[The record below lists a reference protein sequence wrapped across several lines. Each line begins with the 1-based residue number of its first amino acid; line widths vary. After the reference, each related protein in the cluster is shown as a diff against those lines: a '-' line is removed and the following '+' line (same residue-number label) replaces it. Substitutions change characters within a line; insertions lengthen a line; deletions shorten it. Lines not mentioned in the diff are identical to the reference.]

1 MERRCRIQGARGTR
15 AGGGERDL
23 VPGNLAEDAPDQHQ
37 SRGLPHCRGAPRG
50 PRGHK
55 CLLRLMGRG
64 TIHRPE
70 KATLAEETGTFEF
83 EVVSTQIS
91 SGGMWLMRGWGTGK

>member
-1 MERRCRIQGARGTR
+1 MERRYGIQGARGTH

-23 VPGNLAEDAPDQHQ
+23 VLGNLAEDTPDQHE
-37 SRGLPHCRGAPRG
+37 SWGLPHCWGAPRG
-50 PRGHK
+50 RRGQE
-55 CLLRLMGRG
+55 CLLHLTGTG

-91 SGGMWLMRGWGTGK
+91 SGGMRLMRGWGTGK